1 MCIVLRN
8 VEEYVGIKL
17 GDGDCGGVRAGG
29 DGRGNGGVR
38 TRGLL
43 RDGEGGRGWDGSA
56 WL

>member
-43 RDGEGGRGWDGSA
+43 RDGEC
-56 WL
+56 